1 MDVSGGKNLTPTETV
16 SVGVQP
22 SSFSVPFWCY
32 VGQSWANLGPFG
44 IYFGP
49 MLGHLVG
56 YVALHGRL
64 WRQKFNPNR
73 NCFG

>member
-32 VGQSWANLGPFG
+32 VGQSWAIWDLFWTHVGSFG
-44 IYFGP
+44 GLCGAPWTSLEAKI
-49 MLGHLVG
+49 
-56 YVALHGRL
+56 
-64 WRQKFNPNR
+64 
-73 NCFG
+73 